1 MKDGELSAL
10 LVETAAVGA
19 ELLDWEF
26 TEERLRL
33 DEDVELGIL
42 VVETI
47 D

>member
-1 MKDGELSAL
+1 MKEDELSAL

-33 DEDVELGIL
+33 DEDVELRIL
-42 VVETI
+42 VV
-47 D
+47 

>member
-10 LVETAAVGA
+10 LVETAAIGV

-33 DEDVELGIL
+33 DEDIELGIP
-42 VVETI
+42 VVETV